1 MYIAIIKINSFES
14 KEGELSLSKEF
25 PQWPDERIDLFTY
38 QKGATRNQ
46 KIDDQRRIVTLDPQ
60 REGRQGAFPDQYVER
75 LIEFFQKQRRF
86 PDLVHGVDPE
96 GEYVASEIAAYYQI
110 PLHEKESKLS
120 FSPPKE
126 LRERLSSIEHL
137 LISDF
142 DNTLTGDQRAI
153 DELKIILEENFSKLG
168 FAIATGRHIDST
180 LNGLAQYDFPL
191 PDLII
196 SGVGAQIFYGV
207 GLMEDEGWAHY
218 VRQQWNAAKIVYL
231 LEEFKEFNPRYIFT
245 SPGESRVSYYI
256 DYDVKN
262 DLLVE
267 KIREILD
274 QNDLAYHLIYSH
286 GHYIDIIPYRA
297 SKGAAVDHVIGR
309 WNLDPQ
315 QVVTAGD
322 SANDLEM
329 FTRDIKGIVVA
340 NFEEALA
347 PLQGQE
353 HLFFSPSPY
362 TRGLIEGLRH
372 FEVIE

>member
-1 MYIAIIKINSFES
+1 MYIAIIKINNFELNG
-14 KEGELSLSKEF
+14 GELSLSKEF

-46 KIDDQRRIVTLDPQ
+46 TIDDQRRVVSLDPQ
-60 REGRQGAFPDQYVER
+60 AEGRQGAFPDQYVER
-75 LIEFFQKQRRF
+75 LIEFFQEQRRF
-86 PDLVHGVDPE
+86 PDLVHGADSE
-96 GEYVASEIAAYYQI
+96 GEYVAGELAAYYQI
-110 PLHEKESKLS
+110 PHYEKESKLS
-120 FSPPKE
+120 FSPPKA
-126 LRERLSSIEHL
+126 LRERMDSIEHL

-142 DNTLTGDQRAI
+142 DNTLTGDQKAI
-153 DELKIILEENFSKLG
+153 DELKIILEKNYSKLG

-207 GLMEDEGWAHY
+207 GLIEDEGWAHY
-218 VRQQWNAAKIVYL
+218 VRQQWNADKIIYL
-231 LEEFKEFNPRYIFT
+231 LEEFKEFNPRHIFT

-274 QNDLAYHLIYSH
+274 QNGLAYHLIYSH

-297 SKGAAVDHVIGR
+297 SKGAAVDHVIAR
-309 WNLDPQ
+309 WNLDPE

-340 NFEEALA
+340 NYEEALA
-347 PLQGQE
+347 PLKGQE
-353 HLFFSPSPY
+353 HLFFSPSPF
-362 TRGLIEGLRH
+362 TRGLIEGLHH

>member
-1 MYIAIIKINSFES
+1 MYIAIIKINSFE
-14 KEGELSLSKEF
+14 EAGGELSLSQEF
-25 PQWPDERIDLFTY
+25 PQWTNERIDLFTY
-38 QKGATRNQ
+38 REGVTRNQ
-46 KIDDQRRIVTLDPQ
+46 QLGNQRRIVTLSPQ
-60 REGRQGAFPDQYVER
+60 REGSYGEFLDQYVER

-86 PDLVHGVDPE
+86 PDLIHGGDSE
-96 GEYVASEIAAYYQI
+96 GEFVAAEVAAYYQI
-110 PLHEKESKLS
+110 PLYEKKNKLS
-120 FSPPKE
+120 FSPDEE
-126 LRERLSSIEHL
+126 LIERMDSIEHL

-153 DELKIILEENFSKLG
+153 DELKVILDKYYPKLG

-180 LNGLAQYDFPL
+180 LDGLAQYDFPL

-218 VRQQWNAAKIVYL
+218 VRQQWNADKIIYL
-231 LEEFKEFNPRYIFT
+231 LEEFKEFNPRYRFT

-262 DLLVE
+262 ERLVA

-274 QNDLAYHLIYSH
+274 NNELAYHLIYSH
-286 GHYIDIIPYRA
+286 GRYIDIVPYRA
-297 SKGAAVDHVIGR
+297 SKGAAVDHVIAR
-309 WNLDPQ
+309 WNLDPR

-322 SANDLEM
+322 SANDYEM
-329 FTRDIKGIVVA
+329 FTREINGIIVA
-340 NFEEALA
+340 NYEEALE
-347 PLQGQE
+347 PFQGQK

-362 TRGLIEGLRH
+362 ARGLLEGLRH
-372 FEVIE
+372 FKVIE

>member
-1 MYIAIIKINSFES
+1 MYIAIIKINSFE
-14 KEGELSLSKEF
+14 EAGGELSLNKEF
-25 PQWPDERIDLFTY
+25 PQWPNERIDLFTY
-38 QKGATRNQ
+38 REGVNRNQ
-46 KIDDQRRIVTLDPQ
+46 QLTGKRRVITLNPASERGYGEFRDH
-60 REGRQGAFPDQYVER
+60 YVER
-75 LIEFFQKQRRF
+75 LVAFFQKQGRF
-86 PDLVHGVDPE
+86 PDLIHGADSE
-96 GEYVASEIAAYYQI
+96 GEFVAAEIAAYYQI
-110 PLHEKESKLS
+110 PLYERESKLR
-120 FSPPKE
+120 FSPDEE
-126 LRERLSSIEHL
+126 LIERMGSIEHL

-153 DELKIILEENFSKLG
+153 DELKIILDKYYPKLG

-180 LNGLAQYDFPL
+180 LDGLAQYDFPL

-207 GLMEDEGWAHY
+207 GLMEDEGWSHY
-218 VRQQWNAAKIVYL
+218 IKSQWNGDKIIYL
-231 LEEFKEFNPRYIFT
+231 LEEFKEFNPRYRFT

-262 DLLVE
+262 ERLVE

-274 QNDLAYHLIYSH
+274 SNELAYHLIYSH

-309 WNLDPQ
+309 WNLNPQ

-322 SANDLEM
+322 SANDFEM
-329 FTRDIKGIVVA
+329 FTREINGIIVA
-340 NFEEALA
+340 NYEEALE
-347 PLQGQE
+347 PFQGQK

-362 TRGLIEGLRH
+362 ARGLLEGLRH
-372 FEVIE
+372 FKVIE

>member
-1 MYIAIIKINSFES
+1 MYIAIIKINSFELDG
-14 KEGELSLSKEF
+14 GELSLSREF
-25 PQWPDERIDLFTY
+25 PQWPKEKIDLFTY
-38 QKGATRNQ
+38 QKGATRTQ
-46 KIDDQRRIVTLDPQ
+46 QLGEQRRIITLDPQ
-60 REGRQGAFPDQYVER
+60 GESPDLYVER
-75 LIEFFQKQRRF
+75 LIEFFQEQRRF

-110 PLHEKESKLS
+110 PHYEKKGTLK

-126 LRERLSSIEHL
+126 LKERLSSIEHL

-142 DNTLTGDQRAI
+142 DNTLTGDLKAI
-153 DELKIILEENFSKLG
+153 EELKIILEENYPKLG

-180 LNGLAQYDFPL
+180 LDGLAQYDFPL

-218 VRQQWNAAKIVYL
+218 VRQQWNADKIIYL
-231 LEEFKEFNPRYIFT
+231 LEEFKGFNPRHIFT

-256 DYDVKN
+256 DYHPKN
-262 DLLVE
+262 DLLME
-267 KIREILD
+267 KIRELLD
-274 QNDLAYHLIYSH
+274 QNGLAYHLIYSH

-297 SKGAAVDHVIGR
+297 SKGAAVDHVIAR
-309 WNLDPQ
+309 WNLDPE

-329 FTRDIKGIVVA
+329 FTRAIKGIVVA
-340 NFEEALA
+340 NYEEALA
-347 PLQGQE
+347 PLKGQE
-353 HLFFSPSPY
+353 HLFFSPSPF
-362 TRGLIEGLRH
+362 TRGLIEGLHH